1 MTFSF
6 DTTYKD
12 LDSNLYSRVVPRS
25 IANPEILLLN
35 DGLCADLGL
44 DTAKLTAKIL
54 AGQDRR
60 EEPIAQAY
68 AGHQYG
74 SFTVL
79 GDGRAMILGEHVHD
93 DTRYDIQLKGSGRT
107 PYSGRGDGNATV
119 SSMLREYLYSYA
131 MQNLNIKTSRSLAV
145 IETDEAVERRQTEP
159 GALLVRV
166 MNSHIRYGTFQF
178 VASQASDELQ
188 RFTDYVI
195 DRHYPQLNAKDRTY
209 LEFFD
214 AVMQSSIEMVV
225 DWLRVGFIHG
235 VMNTDNMSID
245 GETFDYGPCAFM
257 NYYDEE
263 TVFSSIDKHGRYA
276 FGNQR
281 PILRWNLERF
291 AEALQPLCTQ
301 SALTYDELEGKLDEF
316 GDRFDAQ
323 YYTMMQKKLG
333 INSDVEEEL
342 VDDFVEWLRKSN
354 ADYTNTFLEL
364 ETPGTFD
371 YPVFATAEFEQLR
384 NKLDAV
390 GLDEELMQEAN
401 PRYIPRNYLVED
413 ALDEYLETGDLSTF
427 KRLLTVLEN
436 PYTSTDMG
444 SQFQQPPPR
453 EFDAEYTTYCNT

>member
-1 MTFSF
+1 MAFSF
-6 DTTYKD
+6 DTTYKN
-12 LDSNLYSRVVPRS
+12 LDSNLYSRVTRKS
-25 IANPEILLLN
+25 IANPEILVLN

-44 DTAKLTAKIL
+44 DTAELNAKIL
-54 AGQDRR
+54 AGQDLL

-68 AGHQYG
+68 AGHQFG

-93 DTRYDIQLKGSGRT
+93 GNRYDIQLKGSGRT
-107 PYSGRGDGNATV
+107 PYSRRGDGNATV

-131 MQNLNIKTSRSLAV
+131 MQTLNINTSRSLAV
-145 IETDEAVERRQTEP
+145 VETDEAVERRRTEP
-159 GALLVRV
+159 GAILVRV
-166 MNSHIRYGTFQF
+166 MNSHIRYGTFQY
-178 VASQASDELQ
+178 VAGQASDELQ

-195 DRHYPQLNAKDRTY
+195 DRHYPQLNAKQRTY
-209 LEFFD
+209 IEFFD

-301 SALTYDELEGKLDEF
+301 SALTYDELKVKLDEF
-316 GDRFDAQ
+316 EDRFDTQ
-323 YYTMMQKKLG
+323 YYTMMRKKLG
-333 INSDVEEEL
+333 INSDGEEEL
-342 VDDFVEWLRKSN
+342 VDEFLGWLRKSN

-371 YPVFATAEFEQLR
+371 DPVFATAEFEQLR
-384 NKLDAV
+384 NKLAAV
-390 GLDEELMQEAN
+390 GPDEELMQESN
-401 PRYIPRNYLVED
+401 PRYIPRNYLVEE
-413 ALDEYLETGDLSTF
+413 ALDEYLETGDLSKF
-427 KRLLTVLEN
+427 KGLLTVLEN
-436 PYTSTDMG
+436 PYTSKDMD

>member
-6 DTTYKD
+6 DTTYKN
-12 LDSNLYSRVVPRS
+12 LDSDLYSRVTPKS

-44 DTAKLTAKIL
+44 DTAELNANIL
-54 AGQDRR
+54 AGQDRL

-93 DTRYDIQLKGSGRT
+93 GTRYGIQLKGAGRT

-131 MQNLNIKTSRSLAV
+131 MQNLKIKTSRSLAV
-145 IETDEAVERRQTEP
+145 VETDDAVERRQTEP
-159 GALLVRV
+159 GAILVRV
-166 MNSHIRYGTFQF
+166 MNSHIRYGTFQY
-178 VASQASDELQ
+178 VAGQASDELQ

-195 DRHYPQLNAKDRTY
+195 DRHYPQLNSKDRTY

-235 VMNTDNMSID
+235 VMNTDNMSVD

-257 NYYDEE
+257 NYYNEE
-263 TVFSSIDKHGRYA
+263 RVFSSIDKHGRYA

-291 AEALQPLCTQ
+291 AEALQPLCMQ

-316 GDRFDAQ
+316 EDRFDMQ
-323 YYTMMQKKLG
+323 YYTMMRKKLG
-333 INSDVEEEL
+333 INSDREDEL
-342 VDDFVEWLRKSN
+342 VDEFIKWLRKSK

-364 ETPGTFD
+364 EMPGTFD
-371 YPVFATAEFEQLR
+371 YPEFATAEFEQLR
-384 NKLDAV
+384 NKLAAV

-401 PRYIPRNYLVED
+401 PRYIPRNYLVEE
-413 ALDEYLETGDLSTF
+413 ALDEYLETGELSKF
-427 KRLLTVLEN
+427 KGLLTVLEN

-444 SQFQQPPPR
+444 SQLQQPPPR
-453 EFDAEYTTYCNT
+453 EFDSEYTTYCNT

>member
-1 MTFSF
+1 
-6 DTTYKD
+6 
-12 LDSNLYSRVVPRS
+12 
-25 IANPEILLLN
+25 
-35 DGLCADLGL
+35 
-44 DTAKLTAKIL
+44 
-54 AGQDRR
+54 
-60 EEPIAQAY
+60 
-68 AGHQYG
+68 
-74 SFTVL
+74 
-79 GDGRAMILGEHVHD
+79 
-93 DTRYDIQLKGSGRT
+93 
-107 PYSGRGDGNATV
+107 
-119 SSMLREYLYSYA
+119 MLREYLYSYA
-131 MQNLNIKTSRSLAV
+131 MRNLNIKTSRSLAV
-145 IETDEAVERRQTEP
+145 VETDDAVERRRTEP

-166 MNSHIRYGTFQF
+166 MNSHIRYGTFQY
-178 VASQASDELQ
+178 VAGRASDELR

-195 DRHYPQLNAKDRTY
+195 DRHYPHLTAKDRTY
-209 LEFFD
+209 IEFFD

-301 SALTYDELEGKLDEF
+301 STLTYDELEGKLDEF
-316 GDRFDAQ
+316 ENRFDAQ
-323 YYTMMQKKLG
+323 YYTMMRRKLG
-333 INSDVEEEL
+333 IDSDGEKEL
-342 VDDFVEWLRKSN
+342 VDEFLKWLRKSN

-371 YPVFATAEFEQLR
+371 DPAFATAEFERLR
-384 NKLDAV
+384 NELAAV
-390 GLDEELMQEAN
+390 GLDEGSMQEAN
-401 PRYIPRNYLVED
+401 PQYIPRNYLVEE
-413 ALDEYLETGDLSTF
+413 ALDEYLETGDLSKF
-427 KRLLTVLEN
+427 ERLLAVLEN
-436 PYTSTDMG
+436 PYTSKDMG

>member
-1 MTFSF
+1 MAFSF
-6 DTTYKD
+6 DTTYKN
-12 LDSNLYSRVVPRS
+12 LDSNLYSRVTRKS
-25 IANPEILLLN
+25 IANPEILVLN

-44 DTAKLTAKIL
+44 DTAELNAKIL
-54 AGQDRR
+54 AGQDLL

-68 AGHQYG
+68 AGHQFG

-93 DTRYDIQLKGSGRT
+93 GNRYDIQLKGSGRT
-107 PYSGRGDGNATV
+107 PYSRRGDGNATV

-131 MQNLNIKTSRSLAV
+131 MQTLNINTSRSLAV
-145 IETDEAVERRQTEP
+145 VETDEAVERRRTEP
-159 GALLVRV
+159 GAILVRV
-166 MNSHIRYGTFQF
+166 MNSHIRYGTFQY
-178 VASQASDELQ
+178 VAGQASDELQ

-195 DRHYPQLNAKDRTY
+195 DRHYPQLNAKQRTY
-209 LEFFD
+209 IEFFD

-301 SALTYDELEGKLDEF
+301 SALTYDELKVKLDEF
-316 GDRFDAQ
+316 EDRFDTQ
-323 YYTMMQKKLG
+323 YYTMMRKKLG
-333 INSDVEEEL
+333 INSDGEEEL
-342 VDDFVEWLRKSN
+342 VDEFLGWLRKSN

-371 YPVFATAEFEQLR
+371 DPVFATAEFEQLR
-384 NKLDAV
+384 NKLAAV
-390 GLDEELMQEAN
+390 GPDEELMQEAN
-401 PRYIPRNYLVED
+401 PRYIPRNYLVEE
-413 ALDEYLETGDLSTF
+413 ALDEYLETGDLSKF
-427 KRLLTVLEN
+427 KGLLTVLEN
-436 PYTSTDMG
+436 PYTSKDMD

>member
-1 MTFSF
+1 MSFSF

-12 LDSNLYSRVVPRS
+12 LDSNLYSRVTPKS
-25 IANPEILLLN
+25 IADPNVLLLN
-35 DGLCADLGL
+35 DELCADLGL
-44 DTAKLTAKIL
+44 DTAKLNAKIL
-54 AGQDRR
+54 AGQDCL

-74 SFTVL
+74 SFTIL

-93 DTRYDIQLKGSGRT
+93 GNRYDIQLKGAGRT
-107 PYSGRGDGNATV
+107 PYSGRGDGNATI

-131 MQNLNIKTSRSLAV
+131 MRNLNIKTSRSLAV
-145 IETDEAVERRQTEP
+145 VETDEAVERRRTEP
-159 GALLVRV
+159 GAVLVRV
-166 MNSHIRYGTFQF
+166 MNSHIRYGTFQY
-178 VASQASDELQ
+178 VAGQGSDELR

-195 DRHYPQLNAKDRTY
+195 DRHYPRLNEADRTY

-245 GETFDYGPCAFM
+245 GETFDYGPCAFI

-291 AEALQPLCTQ
+291 AEALQPRCTE
-301 SALTYDELEGKLDEF
+301 SALAYDELEVKLDEF
-316 GDRFDAQ
+316 EDRFDAQ
-323 YYTMMQKKLG
+323 YDAMMRKKLG
-333 INSDVEEEL
+333 INSDGEEEL
-342 VDDFVEWLRKSN
+342 VDEFLEWLRKSN

-371 YPVFATAEFEQLR
+371 DPVFATAEFERLR
-384 NKLDAV
+384 NKLAAV
-390 GLDEELMQEAN
+390 GLDEKLMQEAN
-401 PRYIPRNYLVED
+401 PRYVPRNYLVEE
-413 ALDEYLETGDLSTF
+413 ALDEYLETGDLSKF
-427 KRLLTVLEN
+427 KGLLTVLEN
-436 PYTSTDMG
+436 PYTSKDVD

>member
-1 MTFSF
+1 MPFSF
-6 DTTYKD
+6 DTSYKS
-12 LDSNLYSRVVPRS
+12 LDSNLYSRVTPER
-25 IANPEILLLN
+25 IADPERLLLN
-35 DGLCADLGL
+35 DELCADLGL
-44 DTAKLTAKIL
+44 DAAKLDANVL
-54 AGQDRR
+54 SGQDRL

-74 SFTVL
+74 NFTVL

-93 DTRYDIQLKGSGRT
+93 GNRYDIQLKGAGRT

-131 MQNLNIKTSRSLAV
+131 MQNLTIKTSRSLAV
-145 IETDEAVERRQTEP
+145 VETDETVERRRTEP
-159 GALLVRV
+159 GAILVRV
-166 MNSHIRYGTFQF
+166 MNSHIRYGTFQY
-178 VASQASDELQ
+178 VAGQAPDELQ

-195 DRHYPQLNAKDRTY
+195 ERHYPQLRTKDRTY

-214 AVMQSSIEMVV
+214 AVVESSIEMVV
-225 DWLRVGFIHG
+225 DWLRVGFVHG

-263 TVFSSIDKHGRYA
+263 TVFSSIDRRGRYA

-291 AEALQPLCTQ
+291 ADALQPLCRQ
-301 SALTYDELEGKLDEF
+301 SALTRDELDGKLDEF
-316 GDRFDAQ
+316 EDRFDAR
-323 YYTMMQKKLG
+323 YYAMMQKKLG
-333 INSDVEEEL
+333 IDSDGEDEL
-342 VDDFVEWLRKSN
+342 VDEFLGWLRKSN

-371 YPVFATAEFEQLR
+371 DPVFATAEFERLR
-384 NKLDAV
+384 NKLAAV

-401 PRYIPRNYLVED
+401 PRCIPRNYLVEE
-413 ALDEYLETGDLSTF
+413 ALDAYLETGDLSKF
-427 KRLLTVLEN
+427 EELLAVLED
-436 PYTSTDMG
+436 PYTSKDVD
-444 SQFQQPPPR
+444 SRFQQPPPR
-453 EFDAEYTTYCNT
+453 DFDAEYTTFCNT

>member
-1 MTFSF
+1 MGFSF
-6 DTTYKD
+6 DTTYKN
-12 LDSNLYSRVVPRS
+12 LDSKLYSEVTPKS
-25 IANPEILLLN
+25 IPDPEILVLD

-44 DTAKLTAKIL
+44 DTAALTANVL
-54 AGQDRR
+54 AGQDRL

-74 SFTVL
+74 SFTLL

-93 DTRYDIQLKGSGRT
+93 GNRYDIQLKGAGRT
-107 PYSGRGDGNATV
+107 PYSRRGDGNATV

-131 MQNLNIKTSRSLAV
+131 MQALHVKTSRSLAV
-145 IETDEAVERRQTEP
+145 VETDEAVKRRQTEP
-159 GALLVRV
+159 GAILVRV
-166 MNSHIRYGTFQF
+166 MNSHIRYGTFQY
-178 VASQASDELQ
+178 VASQTPDELQ
-188 RFTDYVI
+188 QFTDYVI
-195 DRHYPQLNAKDRTY
+195 DRHYPQLHAKQRRY
-209 LEFFD
+209 IEFFD

-235 VMNTDNMSID
+235 VMNTDNMSVD

-301 SALTYDELEGKLDEF
+301 SLLTYDELTIKLDEF
-316 GDRFDAQ
+316 EERFDAQ
-323 YYTMMQKKLG
+323 YYTMMRKKLG
-333 INSDVEEEL
+333 INSDGEKEL
-342 VDDFVEWLRKSN
+342 IDEFLEWLRRSN

-371 YPVFATAEFEQLR
+371 DPAFATAEFEQLR
-384 NKLDAV
+384 DNLAAV
-390 GLDEELMQEAN
+390 GLDTELLQKSN
-401 PRYIPRNYLVED
+401 PRYIPRNYLVEE
-413 ALDEYLETGDLSTF
+413 ALAEHLETGDLSKF
-427 KRLLTVLEN
+427 QALLTVLEN
-436 PYTSTDMG
+436 PYTSKDMG

>member
-1 MTFSF
+1 MAFSF
-6 DTTYKD
+6 DTTYKN
-12 LDSNLYSRVVPRS
+12 LDSDLYSRVTPESV
-25 IANPEILLLN
+25 ANPEILVLN
-35 DGLCADLGL
+35 DGLRADLGL
-44 DTAKLTAKIL
+44 DTAELDATIL
-54 AGQDRR
+54 AGQDLL

-79 GDGRAMILGEHVHD
+79 GDGRAMVLGEHVHD
-93 DTRYDIQLKGSGRT
+93 GNRYDIQLKGSGRT
-107 PYSGRGDGNATV
+107 PYSRRGDGNATV

-131 MQNLNIKTSRSLAV
+131 MQSLNVKTSRSLAIV
-145 IETDEAVERRQTEP
+145 ETDEPVERRRTEP
-159 GALLVRV
+159 GAILVRV
-166 MNSHIRYGTFQF
+166 MNSHIRYGTFQY
-178 VASQASDELQ
+178 VANQASDELR

-195 DRHYPQLNAKDRTY
+195 DRHYPQLHEKQRPYVA
-209 LEFFD
+209 FFD

-281 PILRWNLERF
+281 SILRWNLERF
-291 AEALQPLCTQ
+291 AEALQPLCTR
-301 SALTYDELEGKLDEF
+301 STLSYDELEAKLDEF
-316 GDRFDAQ
+316 EDRFDAQ
-323 YYTMMQKKLG
+323 YYTMMRKKLG
-333 INSDVEEEL
+333 ISSDGEEAL
-342 VDDFVEWLRKSN
+342 VDEFLGWLRKSN

-371 YPVFATAEFEQLR
+371 DSVLATAEFEQLR
-384 NKLDAV
+384 EKLAAV
-390 GLDEELMQEAN
+390 GLDEELMRESN
-401 PRYIPRNYLVED
+401 PRYIPRNHLVEE
-413 ALDEYLETGDLSTF
+413 ALDEYLETGDLSKF
-427 KRLLTVLEN
+427 EGLLTVLEN
-436 PYTSTDMG
+436 PYTSTEMG

>member
-1 MTFSF
+1 MAFSF
-6 DTTYKD
+6 DTTYKN
-12 LDSNLYSRVVPRS
+12 LDPNLYSRATPKR
-25 IANPEILLLN
+25 ITNPDILVLN
-35 DGLCADLGL
+35 DGLCADIGL
-44 DTAKLTAKIL
+44 DTAELDADIL
-54 AGQDRR
+54 AGQDLL

-74 SFTVL
+74 SFTLL

-93 DTRYDIQLKGSGRT
+93 GERYDIQLKGSGRT
-107 PYSGRGDGNATV
+107 PYSRRGDGNATV

-145 IETDEAVERRQTEP
+145 LRTDEAVTRRRVEP
-159 GALLVRV
+159 GAILVRV
-166 MNSHIRYGTFQF
+166 MNSHIRYGTFQY
-178 VASQASDELQ
+178 VASQVSDELQ

-195 DRHYPQLNAKDRTY
+195 DRHYPQLHAKDRTY
-209 LEFFD
+209 REFFD

-257 NYYDEE
+257 NYYDEKA
-263 TVFSSIDKHGRYA
+263 VFSSIDKHGRYA

-281 PILRWNLERF
+281 RILRWNLERF
-291 AEALQPLCTQ
+291 AEALQPLCAQ
-301 SALTYDELEGKLDEF
+301 SVLTYNELKVTLDEF
-316 GDRFDAQ
+316 EDRFDAQ
-323 YYTMMQKKLG
+323 YYTMMRKKLG
-333 INSDVEEEL
+333 IDAGGEEEL
-342 VDDFVEWLRKSN
+342 VDELLAWLRISN

-371 YPVFATAEFEQLR
+371 DPLFATAEFEQLR
-384 NKLDAV
+384 DKLTAV

-413 ALDEYLETGDLSTF
+413 ALNQYLDTGDLSRFTE
-427 KRLLTVLEN
+427 LLDVLEN
-436 PYTSTDMG
+436 PYTSKHPD

>member
-1 MTFSF
+1 MAFSF
-6 DTTYKD
+6 DTTYKN
-12 LDSNLYSRVVPRS
+12 LDSNLYSRVTRKS
-25 IANPEILLLN
+25 IANPEILVLN

-44 DTAKLTAKIL
+44 DTAELNAKIL
-54 AGQDRR
+54 AGQDLL

-68 AGHQYG
+68 AGHQFG

-93 DTRYDIQLKGSGRT
+93 GNRYDIQLKGSGRT
-107 PYSGRGDGNATV
+107 PYSRRGDGNATV

-131 MQNLNIKTSRSLAV
+131 MQTLNINTSRSLAV
-145 IETDEAVERRQTEP
+145 VETDEAVERRRTEP
-159 GALLVRV
+159 GAILVRV
-166 MNSHIRYGTFQF
+166 MNSHIRYGTFQY
-178 VASQASDELQ
+178 VAGQASDELQ

-195 DRHYPQLNAKDRTY
+195 DRHYPQLNAKQRTY
-209 LEFFD
+209 IEFFD

-301 SALTYDELEGKLDEF
+301 SALTYDELKVKLDEF
-316 GDRFDAQ
+316 EDRFDAQ
-323 YYTMMQKKLG
+323 YYTMMRKKLG
-333 INSDVEEEL
+333 INSDGEEEL
-342 VDDFVEWLRKSN
+342 VDEFLGWLRKSN

-371 YPVFATAEFEQLR
+371 DPVFATAEFEQLR
-384 NKLDAV
+384 NKLAAV
-390 GLDEELMQEAN
+390 GPDEELMQEAN
-401 PRYIPRNYLVED
+401 PRYIPRNYLVEE
-413 ALDEYLETGDLSTF
+413 ALDEYLETGDLSKF
-427 KRLLTVLEN
+427 KGLLTVLEN
-436 PYTSTDMG
+436 PYTSKDMD

>member
-6 DTTYKD
+6 DTSYKN
-12 LDSNLYSRVVPRS
+12 LDPRLYSRATPKRIPNPDIVVC
-25 IANPEILLLN
+25 N
-35 DGLCADLGL
+35 DGLCADLGV
-44 DTAKLTAKIL
+44 DPAKLSAPIL
-54 AGQDRR
+54 AGQDLF

-79 GDGRAMILGEHVHD
+79 GDGRAMILGEHIHD
-93 DTRYDIQLKGSGRT
+93 GDRYDIQLKGAGRT

-131 MQNLNIKTSRSLAV
+131 MQNLHIKTSRSLAV
-145 IETDEAVERRQTEP
+145 LETDEAIRRRQTEP
-159 GALLVRV
+159 GAILVRV
-166 MNSHIRYGTFQF
+166 MNSHIRYGTFQY
-178 VASQASDELQ
+178 VATRAADELQ

-195 DRHYPQLNAKDRTY
+195 DRHYPQLTAGERPY
-209 LEFFD
+209 LHFFD
-214 AVMQSSIEMVV
+214 AVVQSSIAMVV
-225 DWLRVGFIHG
+225 DWLRVGFVHG

-245 GETFDYGPCAFM
+245 GETFDYGPCAFI

-263 TVFSSIDKHGRYA
+263 AVFSSIDEHGRYA

-281 PILRWNLERF
+281 PILRWNLERL
-291 AEALQPLCTQ
+291 AEALKPLCTQ
-301 SALTYDELEGKLDEF
+301 TALTSDELDGILEEF
-316 GDRFDAQ
+316 DDRFDRQ
-323 YYTMMQKKLG
+323 YYTMMRKKLG
-333 INSDVEEEL
+333 IPTDGEHGL
-342 VDDFVEWLRKSN
+342 VDDVLEWLRKTN

-371 YPVFATAEFEQLR
+371 DPAFATTAFEQLR
-384 NKLDAV
+384 DELAAV

-401 PRYIPRNYLVED
+401 PRYIPRNYLVEE
-413 ALDEYLETGDLSTF
+413 ALEEYLETGARSTF
-427 KRLLTVLEN
+427 ERLLTVLEN
-436 PYTSTDMG
+436 PYTATDIG

>member
-1 MTFSF
+1 MAFSF
-6 DTTYKD
+6 DTTYKK
-12 LDSNLYSRVVPRS
+12 LDSNLYSRVPPKS
-25 IANPEILLLN
+25 IANPNMLLLN
-35 DGLCADLGL
+35 DELCADLGL
-44 DTAKLTAKIL
+44 DTAELNAKIL
-54 AGQDRR
+54 AGQDLL

-74 SFTVL
+74 NFTVL
-79 GDGRAMILGEHVHD
+79 GDGRAVILGEHVHD
-93 DTRYDIQLKGSGRT
+93 GGRCDVQLKGAGRT

-119 SSMLREYLYSYA
+119 SSMLREYLYSHA
-131 MQNLNIKTSRSLAV
+131 MQNLHINTSRSLAV
-145 IETDEAVERRQTEP
+145 VETDEAVERRRTEP
-159 GALLVRV
+159 GAILVRV
-166 MNSHIRYGTFQF
+166 MNSHIRYGTFQY
-178 VASQASDELQ
+178 VAGRASDELQ

-195 DRHYPQLNAKDRTY
+195 DRHYPQLNAKARTY

-281 PILRWNLERF
+281 PILRWNLQRF

-301 SALTYDELEGKLDEF
+301 SALTYAELEGKLDEF
-316 GDRFDAQ
+316 EDRFDAQ
-323 YYTMMQKKLG
+323 YYTMMRKKLG
-333 INSDVEEEL
+333 INSDGEKEL
-342 VDDFVEWLRKSN
+342 IDEFIQWLRKSN

-371 YPVFATAEFEQLR
+371 EPAFATAGFERLR
-384 NKLDAV
+384 DKLDAV
-390 GLDEELMQEAN
+390 GLDEELMQKAN
-401 PRYIPRNYLVED
+401 PRYIPRNYLVEE
-413 ALDEYLETGDLSTF
+413 ALDEYLETGKLSTF
-427 KRLLTVLEN
+427 KRLLTVLET
-436 PYTSTDMG
+436 PYTSKDMG
-444 SQFQQPPPR
+444 SRFQQPPPR
-453 EFDAEYTTYCNT
+453 EFDSEYTTYCNT

>member
-1 MTFSF
+1 MAFSF
-6 DTTYKD
+6 DTTYKNLD
-12 LDSNLYSRVVPRS
+12 LNLYSRVTPKN
-25 IANPEILLLN
+25 IDNPEILVLN
-35 DGLCADLGL
+35 DELCADLGL
-44 DTAKLTAKIL
+44 DTAELNANTL
-54 AGQDRR
+54 AGQDLL

-74 SFTVL
+74 NFTVL

-93 DTRYDIQLKGSGRT
+93 GNRYDIQLKGSGRT
-107 PYSGRGDGNATV
+107 PYSRRGDGNATV
-119 SSMLREYLYSYA
+119 TSMLREYLYSYA

-145 IETDEAVERRQTEP
+145 VETDEAVERRRTEL
-159 GALLVRV
+159 GAILVRV
-166 MNSHIRYGTFQF
+166 MNSHIRYGTFQY
-178 VASQASDELQ
+178 VAGQGSDELQ

-195 DRHYPQLNAKDRTY
+195 DRHYPQLNANDRTY

-214 AVMQSSIEMVV
+214 AVMQSSIEMIV

-235 VMNTDNMSID
+235 VMNTDNMSVD

-263 TVFSSIDKHGRYA
+263 RVFSSIDKHGRYA
-276 FGNQR
+276 FGNQP

-301 SALTYDELEGKLDEF
+301 SALTYDELKAKLDEF
-316 GDRFDAQ
+316 EDRFDAQ
-323 YYTMMQKKLG
+323 YHTMMRKKLG
-333 INSDVEEEL
+333 INSDGEEEL
-342 VDDFVEWLRKSN
+342 VNEFLGWLRKSN

-371 YPVFATAEFEQLR
+371 DPVFATAEFERLR
-384 NKLDAV
+384 DKLAAV
-390 GLDEELMQEAN
+390 GLDEELMQESN
-401 PRYIPRNYLVED
+401 PRYIPRNYLVEQ
-413 ALDEYLETGDLSTF
+413 ALDEYLKTGDLSKF
-427 KRLLTVLEN
+427 KELLTVLEN
-436 PYTSTDMG
+436 PYTSKDMG

>member
-6 DTTYKD
+6 DTTYKN
-12 LDSNLYSRVVPRS
+12 LDSDLYSRVTPKS

-44 DTAKLTAKIL
+44 DTAKLNAKIL
-54 AGQDRR
+54 AGQDLL
-60 EEPIAQAY
+60 EESIAQAY

-79 GDGRAMILGEHVHD
+79 GDGRAMILGEHVND
-93 DTRYDIQLKGSGRT
+93 GNRYDIQLKGAGRT

-131 MQNLNIKTSRSLAV
+131 MQNLKIKTSRSLAV
-145 IETDEAVERRQTEP
+145 VETDEAVERRQTEP
-159 GALLVRV
+159 GAILVRV
-166 MNSHIRYGTFQF
+166 MNSHIRYGTFQY
-178 VASQASDELQ
+178 VAGQASDELQ

-195 DRHYPQLNAKDRTY
+195 NRHYPQLNAKDRTY
-209 LEFFD
+209 LAFFD

-235 VMNTDNMSID
+235 VMNTDNMSIN

-316 GDRFDAQ
+316 EDRFDAQ
-323 YYTMMQKKLG
+323 YYTMMRKKLG
-333 INSDVEEEL
+333 INSDGEDRL
-342 VDDFVEWLRKSN
+342 VDEFIEWLRKSN

-371 YPVFATAEFEQLR
+371 YPVFATEEFEQLR
-384 NKLDAV
+384 NKLAAV
-390 GLDEELMQEAN
+390 GLDEKLMQEAN
-401 PRYIPRNYLVED
+401 PRYIPRNYLVEV
-413 ALDEYLETGDLSTF
+413 ALGEYLETGDLSKF
-427 KRLLTVLEN
+427 KELLTVLEN
-436 PYTSTDMG
+436 PYTSKDMG
-444 SQFQQPPPR
+444 SQFKQPPPR
-453 EFDAEYTTYCNT
+453 EFDSEYTTYCNT